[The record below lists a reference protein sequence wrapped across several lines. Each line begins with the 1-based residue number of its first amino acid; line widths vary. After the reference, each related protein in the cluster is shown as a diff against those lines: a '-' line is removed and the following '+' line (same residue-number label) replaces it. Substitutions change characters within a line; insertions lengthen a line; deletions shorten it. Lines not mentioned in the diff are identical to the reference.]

1 MKTRPVLLSAFLSIT
16 LMAALS
22 QPGEIVFTRMTK
34 EDGLASSRINAIIKD
49 HQGYYWISSANGLQ
63 RFDGKRMINF
73 QHDPNDS
80 SSLPSNLVF
89 QLMEDNK
96 RRLWLNIAGNPYT
109 YDAVRRTF
117 NKIPVNYP
125 GKEAF
130 NITSFFQ
137 DCKGLFWM
145 TVLETDPFILDTVKN
160 IFIPYTQVWP
170 QSPARILYIM
180 DDARTGYYWLVTVK
194 GVMIYDPQKREYYSN
209 SYNPIG
215 LRCLNDSALLHPA
228 GTFHKDFNDIIWMQF
243 WDPPDGWRQY
253 KYDMKKDELVRA
265 DVHNQLWGFLTD
277 HSGTTWCYG
286 YFLGYYDKNNG
297 KVVPVSP
304 KKNSLYGINFNE
316 IFSMTEDDENNIW
329 VITNLGVYSFNLQ
342 RQYFSTASSTWSFK
356 LKKQIDGNTNGFV
369 ETKDGHFI
377 LLSWGGDALCFYDS
391 TFTQVPGLYG
401 YDPAA
406 IKNKDYDYMLTWCG
420 LQDSKGIVWIGCQHG
435 HILKLDPATNKV
447 TMINPREFEDH
458 TIRSIAEDKNGN
470 IWFGTQNNIIVK
482 WTRQSN
488 TFKQVVPFSKEKYNL
503 GWVISLQPGFDND
516 LWAGT
521 ISGGMLH
528 IDLATDQVTEQFL
541 EDKKRTNSLS
551 RSKVNG
557 IIAVNP
563 DTLAIATDAGIDLF
577 DWKHRRFTHLGKK
590 DGLPSEGVISLVKD
604 DWNNIWFSSVDGI
617 SKIHLPDRAVNNY
630 GFADGIME
638 RDFQLGS
645 AIALSN
651 KRILFG
657 NTAGFVSFDPNHIIN
672 DRVVP
677 SDVTITGF
685 KIFDRGLSVDSLFQK
700 NKKLSLSYAE
710 NYITIQFASMSHI
723 MTNHPDY
730 YYMLEGIDKD
740 WIKATDNQ
748 EAIYTYLPPGTYSF
762 KVRCVSGD
770 GIASGNITSFLIDVN
785 PPFWRTWWFVTLLL
799 SLVIGVAYYIYLL
812 QARRRNEREIIR
824 YRIARDL
831 HDDMGSTLST
841 INILSSMAK
850 SKLHNDEVKA
860 SEYIN
865 KIGDNSQR
873 MMEAMDD
880 IVWAIKPDN
889 DSMQKIVARMRE
901 FATSVLEAKDIDIRF
916 TVDEKVNDVKLNMEQ
931 RRDFFLVFKEG
942 VNNVAK
948 YSKSRETVIQIAA
961 RQHRLI
967 LMIKDD
973 GVGFD
978 VNAADSG
985 NGLGNMQKRAAAL
998 KGRLQLQS
1006 KPGEGTTVILNI
1018 PVR

>member
-1 MKTRPVLLSAFLSIT
+1 
-16 LMAALS
+16 MAVFS
-22 QPGEIVFTRMTK
+22 QPREIVFTRMTK
-34 EDGLASSRINAIIKD
+34 DDGLASSRIHSIIKD

-63 RFDGKRMINF
+63 RFDGKRMVNF

-80 SSLPSNLVF
+80 SSLPNNMVLH
-89 QLMEDNK
+89 LKEDHK
-96 RRLWLNIAGNPYT
+96 KRLWLNIAGNPYI
-109 YDAVRRTF
+109 YNAVDRTF
-117 NKIPVNYP
+117 RKIPVNFP
-125 GKEAF
+125 GKETF
-130 NITSFFQ
+130 GITSFFE

-145 TVLETDPFILDTVKN
+145 MVTDTDPFVLDTLKN
-160 IFIPYTQVWP
+160 VFIPYTQIWP
-170 QSPARILYIM
+170 RAPARILYVM
-180 DDARTGYYWLVTVK
+180 DDTSTGYYWLITVK
-194 GVMIYDPQKREYYSN
+194 GLMIYNPKTNEYYNN

-215 LRCLNDSALLHPA
+215 LRCFKDSLLLNPTGSY
-228 GTFHKDFNDIIWMQF
+228 HKDFNDVLWMQF
-243 WDPPDGWRQY
+243 WGPTGGWMQY
-253 KYDMKKDELVRA
+253 KYDIKKDELLPA
-265 DVHNQLWGFLTD
+265 NVHNQLWGFLTD
-277 HSGTTWCYG
+277 HSGTTWSYG
-286 YFLGYYDKNNG
+286 YYLGYYDKNNG
-297 KVVPVSP
+297 AAVPILP
-304 KKNSLYGINFNE
+304 KKNSLYGIDFNE
-316 IFSMTEDDENNIW
+316 IFSMTEDAENNIW

-342 RQYFSTASSTWSFK
+342 RQYFSTANSTWSYK

-391 TFTQVPGLYG
+391 SFTQVPGLYG
-401 YDPAA
+401 YNPAS

-420 LQDSKGIVWIGCQHG
+420 LQDKQGFVWIGCQHG
-435 HILKLDPATNKV
+435 RIIKLDPATNKV
-447 TMINPREFEDH
+447 SFVHPPEFEDH

-470 IWFGTQNNIIVK
+470 IWFGTQNNIVVK
-482 WTRQSN
+482 WTRSTN
-488 TFKQVVPFSKEKYNL
+488 TYKQVIPFSKEKYML
-503 GWVISLQPGFDND
+503 GWVISIQPGFDND
-516 LWAGT
+516 LWVGT

-528 IDLATDQVTEQFL
+528 IDLATDKVTEQFL
-541 EDKKRTNSLS
+541 EDKNRNNSIS

-557 IIAVNP
+557 IVMVNA
-563 DTLAIATDAGIDLF
+563 DTVAIATDAGIDLF
-577 DWKHRRFTHLGKK
+577 DWRRRRFTHLGIK
-590 DGLPSEGVISLVKD
+590 DGLPSEGVISMVKD
-604 DWNNIWFSSVDGI
+604 NWNNIWFSSVDGI
-617 SKIHLPDRAVNNY
+617 SKIHLPDKAVNNY

-638 RDFQLGS
+638 RDFQMGG
-645 AIALSN
+645 AIALRN
-651 KRILFG
+651 NRILFG
-657 NTAGFVSFDPNHIIN
+657 NTSGFVSFDPNHIIN

-685 KIFDRGLSVDSLFQK
+685 KIFDRNLSVDSLFEK
-700 NKKLSLSYAE
+700 NKKVNLSYSE
-710 NYITIQFASMSHI
+710 NYITIQFASLSNI
-723 MTNHPDY
+723 MGNHPNY
-730 YYMLEGIDKD
+730 YYMLDGIDKD

-762 KVRCVSGD
+762 KIRCVSKD
-770 GIASGNITSFLIDVN
+770 GAASRNITSFIIDVH

-799 SLVIGVAYYIYLL
+799 SAVIGVAYYIYLL
-812 QARRRNEREIIR
+812 QARRRNEREVIR

-850 SKLHNDEVKA
+850 SKLHVDEIRA

-889 DSMQKIVARMRE
+889 DSMQKILARMRE
-901 FATSVLEAKDIDIRF
+901 FATSVLEAKDIDIQF
-916 TVDEKVNDVKLNMEQ
+916 SADEKVNDVKLNMEQ
-931 RRDFFLVFKEG
+931 RRDFFLVFKEA

-948 YSKSRETVIQIAA
+948 YSKSHQAIIQIAV
-961 RQHRLI
+961 RQHRLV

-978 VNAADSG
+978 VNSADNG
-985 NGLGNMQKRAAAL
+985 NGLGNMQKRAMSL
-998 KGRLQLQS
+998 KGRLQIQS